1 MSGRTSPWAAVMGAG
16 AWLPGVPDVR
26 ALMDGTRRDDA
37 DGPPARLPVRLRR
50 RASLLIRMV
59 AEVAAQASDQA
70 GISLGAMPIVV
81 GSAYGELG
89 TTMEMLQE
97 LSIDRSVSP
106 FRFHNSVH
114 NTASGYLS
122 IAHENRSPAT
132 SLAAGW
138 QTAAMAL
145 LEARTLLE
153 DRGGDVLVVVADET
167 LPAALT
173 STVATPVSGALILR
187 ALPRDESET
196 AMGTSEI
203 DRALAWLAD
212 LRQEPALD
220 GAAAPAPV
228 DRARPADPGV
238 DPGRAF
244 LRLVSAAAAAGARP
258 GLPPVRIDLTGGGD
272 RPWSVAVGAGSPRAA
287 SRRAPQDTPTRRAP

>member
-1 MSGRTSPWAAVMGAG
+1 MTAPTKPFAAVMGVG

-26 ALMDGTRRDDA
+26 ALMDGARRDDA
-37 DGPPARLPVRLRR
+37 DAPPARLPVRMRR
-50 RASLLIRMV
+50 RTSLLIRMV
-59 AEVAAQASDQA
+59 AEVAAQASEQA
-70 GISLGAMPIVV
+70 GLSLGAMPIVV

-89 TTMEMLQE
+89 TTMEMLHE
-97 LSIDRSVSP
+97 LSTERSVSP

-122 IAHENRSPAT
+122 IAHENRYPAT

-173 STVATPVSGALILR
+173 RAVATPVSAALILR
-187 ALPRDESET
+187 ALPRAEGATPAQSAAT
-196 AMGTSEI
+196 A
-203 DRALAWLAD
+203 RALAWLED
-212 LRQEPALD
+212 LRQDPAVD
-220 GAAAPAPV
+220 DTGAPATFEG
-228 DRARPADPGV
+228 AQPADPGV
-238 DPGRAF
+238 GPGRAF
-244 LRLVSAAAAAGARP
+244 LRLVSAAAAAGMTSGAR
-258 GLPPVRIDLTGGGD
+258 PVRIDLTGGGP
-272 RPWSVAVGAGSPRAA
+272 RPWSVAVGAG
-287 SRRAPQDTPTRRAP
+287 APARGAR

>member
-1 MSGRTSPWAAVMGAG
+1 MTTRTSPFAAVMGVG

-26 ALMDGTRRDDA
+26 ALVDGTRRDDA
-37 DGPPARLPVRLRR
+37 DAPPARLPVRMRR
-50 RASLLIRMV
+50 RTSLLIRMV
-59 AEVAAQASDQA
+59 AEVAAQASEQA
-70 GISLGAMPIVV
+70 GCSLGAMPIVV

-89 TTMEMLQE
+89 TTMEMLHE
-97 LSIDRSVSP
+97 LSIERSVSP

-122 IAHENRSPAT
+122 IAHENRCPAT

-145 LEARTLLE
+145 LEAKTLLE

-187 ALPRDESET
+187 ALPRHQSET
-196 AMGTSEI
+196 AAGPSMI
-203 DRALAWLAD
+203 DRALAWLGD
-212 LRQEPALD
+212 LRQEPAVA
-220 GAAAPAPV
+220 GTAASSPV
-228 DRARPADPGV
+228 ERGEPADPGV
-238 DPGRAF
+238 GPGRAF
-244 LRLVSAAAAAGARP
+244 LRLVSAAAAARP
-258 GLPPVRIDLTGGGD
+258 EGLPVRIDLTGGGA
-272 RPWSVAVGAGSPRAA
+272 RPWSVVVGSG
-287 SRRAPQDTPTRRAP
+287 APNAPSWRTFEGAPTRLGP

>member
-1 MSGRTSPWAAVMGAG
+1 MSVPPSPWAAVMGVG

-26 ALMDGTRRDDA
+26 ALMNGTRRDDA
-37 DGPPARLPVRLRR
+37 DAPPPRLPVRMRR
-50 RASLLIRMV
+50 RTSLLIRMV
-59 AEVAAQASDQA
+59 AEVAAQASEQA
-70 GISLGAMPIVV
+70 GVSLGAMPIVV

-89 TTMEMLQE
+89 TTMEMLHE
-97 LSIDRSVSP
+97 LFVERGVSP

-122 IAHENRSPAT
+122 IAHENRCPAT

-145 LEARTLLE
+145 LEAKTLLE

-173 STVATPVSGALILR
+173 SAVATPVSGAVILR
-187 ALPRDESET
+187 ALPRDAGDT
-196 AMGTSEI
+196 AAGASSV
-203 DRALAWLAD
+203 DPALAWLGD
-212 LRQEPALD
+212 LRQEPVVGGADATAL
-220 GAAAPAPV
+220 V
-228 DRARPADPGV
+228 ERAQPADPGAG
-238 DPGRAF
+238 PGRAF

-258 GLPPVRIDLTGGGD
+258 DEPPARIDLTGDGA
-272 RPWSVAVGAGSPRAA
+272 RPWSVAVGAGSPL
-287 SRRAPQDTPTRRAP
+287 QVHVGYTTRRAP